1 MKRLIFL
8 AFCSCLLLPG
18 LLAETAGDPPPRDGV
33 CLVLSGGGG
42 RGLAHIGVLKT
53 LDDLGV
59 RPDCVIGTSAGALVG
74 SLYCAGYSGR
84 EIEQLF
90 RALDMKAFVRDRPDR
105 RRLDFDEKSVRYAPA
120 ISVDVGPDGL
130 QFPSGLIDGQ
140 AVMKELSLAF
150 TRRGVQ
156 DIHDFDRLP
165 VPFRAVATD
174 LRRGEAY
181 VFDHG
186 DLTTAVRASIAIPF
200 FFSPVLYE
208 DKVLV
213 DGGVINNIAVDVARG
228 LGYRTVIAVN
238 VSAPSPAYKKK
249 LDSLFQVMEESF
261 ALARLEKD
269 RRLQAMADLVLFP
282 DVYDYAVSDFY
293 RLPELVEKGSACAEE
308 WRAELATLFGPGSG
322 PPGPSPA
329 WKYTQ
334 PADEV
339 AVDGAGGSAAD
350 EILVKSE
357 VKPGG
362 PVSEDRLD
370 RSVEKI
376 YALNRYR
383 TVDYRLDY
391 DQGRLGM
398 TYLVNE
404 RPKQSLDLSLRFDT
418 DYQFLGRGRFIAREI
433 LGSPLEGKVSI
444 LAGVMKDFRAGIR
457 LPMGE
462 KAPLSLQADGYFTLQ
477 PREIVADQEVV
488 DKLDEKHY
496 GFSAGAT
503 ANLGNAV
510 GLYGSFHLEEI
521 HNVSLGVF
529 DETDRHAVAFVRGGV
544 GVDTVDDW
552 FFPSRGVRFDLHGD
566 QGFAALGGE
575 LDFARVQASGD
586 AYVPVTANNVL
597 RVGGIAGWSRDLPK
611 YMIYYAGGHNY
622 LSAAPWPMP
631 GYRIDEL
638 YGKDLWTGSVEFRH
652 RFPIASLGLADAA
665 YLYAIYGVAGVRLPT
680 VSDTEVDLDVP
691 YRYFHGGGIGAA
703 LGTRFGPFRAF
714 IGFGEAGRVSWILSL
729 GPDF

>member
-8 AFCSCLLLPG
+8 AFCGCLALSG
-18 LLAETAGDPPPRDGV
+18 LRAEAAPDPPSRDGV

-59 RPDCVIGTSAGALVG
+59 RPACVIGTSAGALVG

-105 RRLDFDEKSVRYAPA
+105 RLLDFDEKSVRYAPA

-150 TRRGVQ
+150 ARRGVQ

-165 VPFRAVATD
+165 IPFRAVATD
-174 LRRGEAY
+174 LKRGEAY

-186 DLTTAVRASIAIPF
+186 ELTTAVRASIAIPF
-200 FFSPVLYE
+200 FFSPVIYE

-213 DGGVINNIAVDVARG
+213 DGGVVNNIAVDVARG

-238 VSAPSPAYKKK
+238 VSAPAPAYKKK

-269 RRLQAMADLVLFP
+269 RQLQALADLVLFP
-282 DVYDYAVSDFY
+282 DVYDFAVSDFN
-293 RLPELVEKGSACAEE
+293 RLPELVEKGSACAEQ
-308 WRAELATLFGPGSG
+308 WRDDLAGLFEPAGS
-322 PPGPSPA
+322 PPGQPPA

-334 PADEV
+334 PAKSV
-339 AVDGAGGSAAD
+339 AVEGAGGGAAA
-350 EILVKSE
+350 EILAKSE
-357 VKPGG
+357 VAPGE
-362 PVSEDRLD
+362 PVTAGRLD

-383 TVDYRLDY
+383 TVDYRLEY
-391 DQGRLGM
+391 DQGQLAL

-404 RPKQSLDLSLRFDT
+404 RPRQVLDLSLRFDT
-418 DYQFLGRGRFIAREI
+418 DYQFLGRGQFTAREI

-444 LAGVMKDFRAGIR
+444 LAGVMKDFRASLR
-457 LPMGE
+457 LPAGE
-462 KAPLSLQADGYFTLQ
+462 KVPLSLQADGYFTLQ
-477 PREIVADQEVV
+477 PREIVSDQEVV

-503 ANLGNAV
+503 ANLGNSV
-510 GLYGSFHLEEI
+510 GLYGSFHIEEI
-521 HNVSLGVF
+521 HNVSLGMF
-529 DETDRHAVAFVRGGV
+529 DETDRHTVAFVRGGV

-552 FFPSRGVRFDLHGD
+552 FFPSRGVRFDLNGD

-586 AYVPVTANNVL
+586 AYLPLTANNVL
-597 RVGGIAGWSRDLPK
+597 RLGGIAGWSRDLPK

-622 LSAAPWPMP
+622 LSAAPWPVP

-638 YGKDLWTGSVEFRH
+638 YGKDLWTGSVEFRR
-652 RFPIASLGLADAA
+652 RFPFASLGLADAA
-665 YLYAIYGVAGVRLPT
+665 YLYATYGVAGVRLP
-680 VSDTEVDLDVP
+680 DLAGGNVNLNVP
-691 YRYFHGGGIGAA
+691 FQHFHGGGIGAA

-714 IGFGEAGRVSWILSL
+714 LGFGESGRISWILSL